1 MKYLNNRVN
10 WAFTLAEVLVTLG
23 IIGVVAALTIPSLV
37 SNTKKSEVSARLK
50 RFNSIMS
57 QVMIDSERVNGMA
70 EDWFQSSMTA
80 KQYFDK
86 YIEPFLKYTK
96 IEDYG
101 TDSVKVYL
109 ADGTS
114 FWIYKGGC
122 MDFKVDINADKAPNV
137 QGRDQFTFLQCQTKK
152 DASWCDG
159 QSWCSYRKNNTSSDD
174 RLQACK
180 DNAIYCSGYLETQ
193 GWEIP
198 DDYPYR
204 I

>member
-86 YIEPFLKYTK
+86 YI
-96 IEDYG
+96 
-101 TDSVKVYL
+101 
-109 ADGTS
+109 
-114 FWIYKGGC
+114 
-122 MDFKVDINADKAPNV
+122 
-137 QGRDQFTFLQCQTKK
+137 
-152 DASWCDG
+152 
-159 QSWCSYRKNNTSSDD
+159 
-174 RLQACK
+174 
-180 DNAIYCSGYLETQ
+180 
-193 GWEIP
+193 
-198 DDYPYR
+198 
-204 I
+204 